1 MRESF
6 DSVSRTAL
14 WIREWNCASVTRVSI
29 FRHRFTN
36 NHVHTPPVNLVNVKP
51 FSDWDLNSHYSIT
64 AESNT
69 KVVRI
74 RETDHQLK
82 KIVIV
87 KQFLQVSTIGNE

>member
-6 DSVSRTAL
+6 DFASRTAL
-14 WIREWNCASVTRVSI
+14 WIRERNCASVTRVSI
-29 FRHRFTN
+29 FGHRFTN

-51 FSDWDLNSHYSIT
+51 FSDWDLNSHYSVT

-74 RETDHQLK
+74 RNPIT
-82 KIVIV
+82 
-87 KQFLQVSTIGNE
+87 N